1 MAQDDGSGDLTIGE
15 AAERAGVSRRVL
27 DHAIRRGRLPVRK
40 DSRGRR
46 RVRPADLTI
55 FAQSRSTGAAARV
68 EASRPEPSDLDGAAG
83 GEAADGTGAP
93 PSAAAE
99 SGTLQM
105 LRATLRELR
114 EELALKDARIDALEQ
129 QLQHERSRHD
139 EERRSLLAQ
148 LDEANSFVSE
158 AGSGRAFDAIRA
170 REFGRND
177 G

>member
-1 MAQDDGSGDLTIGE
+1 MAQDDGSSELTIGE

-27 DHAIRRGRLPVRK
+27 DHAMRHGQLPVRK
-40 DSRGRR
+40 DTRGRR
-46 RVRPADLTI
+46 RVRPADLSI
-55 FAQSRSTGAAARV
+55 FLESRGTG
-68 EASRPEPSDLDGAAG
+68 EAGRPEAPGPEAAGPEAAGPEAAG
-83 GEAADGTGAP
+83 GTGEPA
-93 PSAAAE
+93 SAAEE